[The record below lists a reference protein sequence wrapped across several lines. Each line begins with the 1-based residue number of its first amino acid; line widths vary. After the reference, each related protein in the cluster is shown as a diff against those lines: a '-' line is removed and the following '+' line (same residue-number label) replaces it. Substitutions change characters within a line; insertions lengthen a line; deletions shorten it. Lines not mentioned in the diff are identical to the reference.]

1 MGPMDTE
8 DGQGTFGARFLATLR
23 RDLGATLFDYAQAQK
38 IKAMGRDE
46 IVKAL
51 RERGGAD
58 YATIQRA
65 KECDEPE
72 ELAHMLADRVRMAQR
87 QMQAALVFSLLS

>member
-1 MGPMDTE
+1 MEPKDQHE
-8 DGQGTFGARFLATLR
+8 TFGERFLTTLR
-23 RDLGATLFDYAQAQK
+23 AELGASLFDYAQAQK

-65 KECDEPE
+65 KQCDEPE
-72 ELAHMLADRVRMAQR
+72 ELASMLADRLRIAQQ
-87 QMQAALVFSLLS
+87 QMQAAMTISSMFWC